1 MDIDLELT
9 SQQIIDKEFTG
20 IKPGYNPLD
29 VDEFLDIV
37 AKDYVLMEKYIEVT
51 AAEIEELRTTVRIY
65 KKKLDELELQNEIN
79 QKKFGRISY
88 DCDVSYSNLELL
100 QRINAL
106 ESALHKAGVDPT
118 TIK

>member
-51 AAEIEELRTTVRIY
+51 SAEIEELRTTVRIY
-65 KKKLDELELQNEIN
+65 KKKLDKLELQNEQK
-79 QKKFGRISY
+79 QKKFGRISN
-88 DCDVSYSNLELL
+88 DCDKSNTNLDIL
-100 QRINAL
+100 
-106 ESALHKAGVDPT
+106 
-118 TIK
+118 